1 MDVKRLAERL
11 ELEEDECLELLELFL
26 ETSYTY
32 LDKLR
37 TGIDG
42 SDSQQVVEAAHAL
55 RGSAVNLGLEEIAE
69 LVKGVEE
76 NARQNSLE
84 GAAEAVKLI
93 KEQCGRIA
101 GEIG

>member
-1 MDVKRLAERL
+1 MDIKRLAERL
-11 ELEEDECLELLELFL
+11 NLEEDECLELVNLFL
-26 ETSYTY
+26 ETSESY
-32 LDKLR
+32 LDKLK

-42 SDSQQVVEAAHAL
+42 CDNQQVVEAAHSL

-69 LVKGVEE
+69 LAKGVEE